1 MNLLKISA
9 GAAILFLGAC
19 QWSQI
24 ADRQITYYPI
34 QGLSGYKGQS
44 VANLWEANGAPNV
57 VKNLDDG
64 VVLWIYYTNFQSVGG
79 GEMISYNIP
88 YSNSSATTCSVKVFL
103 RYDLVSAAYSDCD

>member
-1 MNLLKISA
+1 MKLLKICTCV
-9 GAAILFLGAC
+9 AILFLGAC

-34 QGLSGYKGQS
+34 QGISVYKGQS

-64 VVLWIYYTNFQSVGG
+64 TVMWVYYTNYRPIGG
-79 GEMISYNIP
+79 GEMISYDMPSPNNA
-88 YSNSSATTCSVKVFL
+88 STACSAKVLL
-103 RYDLVSAAYSDCD
+103 RNDKVVAAYSDCD

>member
-34 QGLSGYKGQS
+34 QGISVYKGQS

-64 VVLWIYYTNFQSVGG
+64 TVMWVYYTNYRPIGG
-79 GEMISYNIP
+79 SEMISYDMPSPNNA
-88 YSNSSATTCSVKVFL
+88 STACSAKVLL
-103 RYDLVSAAYSDCD
+103 RNDKVVAAYSDCD